1 MSNSRDLEK
10 AKEVADNAASELRQ
24 VERKAADDALQ
35 ALMEDK
41 TIAVKSEGDKVRKE
55 MSEELKIERDKNFN
69 SAMRANKSVYIRKD
83 NEDAFAELLN
93 KSFGSDSNYRKLSI
107 TNKSGDHIIE
117 LKGMKFMFENKK
129 YTKTVPKK
137 EVKKAERD
145 FELNKDCDVL
155 IFVSEDS
162 SIINCKSQFDITR
175 TGDGRHLDW

>member
-93 KSFGSDSNYRKLSI
+93 KSFGSDPNYRKLPK
-107 TNKSGDHIIE
+107 TTEAGDHIIE
-117 LKGMKFMFENKK
+117 WKGMKFMFENKK

-137 EVKKAERD
+137 
-145 FELNKDCDVL
+145 
-155 IFVSEDS
+155 
-162 SIINCKSQFDITR
+162 
-175 TGDGRHLDW
+175 